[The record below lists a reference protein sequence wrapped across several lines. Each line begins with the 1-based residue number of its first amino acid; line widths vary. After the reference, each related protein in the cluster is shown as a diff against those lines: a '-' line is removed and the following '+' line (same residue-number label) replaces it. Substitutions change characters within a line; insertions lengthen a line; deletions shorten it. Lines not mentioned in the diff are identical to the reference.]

1 MKKYHVIGIMSG
13 TSLDGV
19 DIAACSF
26 TQSTG
31 KWSYQIKKAETIPY
45 SPEWKNR
52 LTRLPHGSAIE
63 FAKTHVDFGKYLGQL
78 SAEFIRNQNLQ
89 AEFIGSHGHTIFHQ
103 PHKGFTSQIGN
114 GASIAAETGLP
125 VVNNFRT
132 MDVALGGQGAPLVP
146 IGDKLLFS
154 EFDFRLNIGGIANIS
169 YEKGKN
175 TVAYDIAPA
184 NMGFNHFSQLIGL
197 PYDEGGALAQKG
209 KLIYRLYE
217 QLNALPFY
225 KQTKTK
231 SLGREW
237 FETEF
242 LPFIK
247 QEYKT
252 EDILHTLVLHLAYQ
266 INATVKKAEITK
278 TKPRIL
284 ITGGG
289 AYNTFLIDCLASLN
303 AAEIVIPP
311 KLLIEYKE
319 ALIFAFLAVLRIE
332 KLANSLSTVTGASQ
346 NSIGGAV
353 HWI

>member
-1 MKKYHVIGIMSG
+1 MKKYHVIGLMSG

-26 TQSTG
+26 TQTNG
-31 KWSYQIKKAETIPY
+31 KWSYQIENAETIPY
-45 SPEWKNR
+45 SLEWKNR

-63 FAKTHVDFGKYLGQL
+63 FAKTHVAFGKYLGQI
-78 SAEFIRNQNLQ
+78 SAEFIRNHNFQ

-103 PHKGFTSQIGN
+103 PQKGLTSQIGD

-125 VVNNFRT
+125 VVNNFRA
-132 MDVALGGQGAPLVP
+132 MDVAFGGQGAPLVP
-146 IGDKLLFS
+146 IG
-154 EFDFRLNIGGIANIS
+154 
-169 YEKGKN
+169 
-175 TVAYDIAPA
+175 DIAPA
-184 NMGFNHFSQLIGL
+184 NMGFNHFSQHIGL
-197 PYDEGGALAQKG
+197 PYDKGGALAQKG
-209 KLIYRLYE
+209 KLISTLFK

-225 KQTKTK
+225 EQTKSK

-242 LPFIK
+242 LPLIK
-247 QEYKT
+247 KEYKT
-252 EDILHTLVLHLAYQ
+252 EDILHTLVRHLAYQ
-266 INATVKKAEITK
+266 INAAIDKAKITK
-278 TKPRIL
+278 TKPRVL

-289 AYNTFLIDCLASLN
+289 AYNTFLTNHLATLG
-303 AAEIVIPP
+303 AAETFIPS

-332 KLANSLSTVTGASQ
+332 KIANSLSTVTGASQ